1 MVPGLFVKS
10 PFSRVIRADL
20 RVMSR
25 RKWPFFNFSQVIS
38 SSFSSFLLFLSDSPG
53 RGVLYNP
60 ERLLEILTWHST
72 WRVCREP
79 IAIGYHVS
87 RLSFHGP
94 PRNHYPPNGSARPLL
109 LDIAFRGCLSS
120 FSLTDL
126 QLSNLTQVG
135 SYMKLLKCF
144 WSVGRRRRAFYKEAN
159 FCSWSDRTRLN
170 SIVLAWNLS
179 IVWFKSLAEFYGGG
193 YQSVTTCLTGA
204 VTSSCNKVT
213 AADCRVTWGKRL
225 LCVFFWPRYHNQKF
239 GLYWFSVNCLV
250 VLILQLNLF
259 W

>member
-1 MVPGLFVKS
+1 MFFSNFEPVLRLFLVKKFHRRFRGSGSSLNTPETPVKDLQMMVPGLFVKS

-159 FCSWSDRTRLN
+159 FCS
-170 SIVLAWNLS
+170 
-179 IVWFKSLAEFYGGG
+179 
-193 YQSVTTCLTGA
+193 
-204 VTSSCNKVT
+204 
-213 AADCRVTWGKRL
+213 
-225 LCVFFWPRYHNQKF
+225 
-239 GLYWFSVNCLV
+239 
-250 VLILQLNLF
+250 
-259 W
+259 